1 MSRKSRKTGQTKSR
15 NSLLASPTPEL
26 IAALS
31 LLGASLRVTEIAVAE
46 ESSAG
51 AKLAETQTYKPTT
64 PSQSNTW
71 KENNAATQS
80 NSIKVNKAMKE
91 NSTIKETHADKPN
104 TIPQSN
110 TIKGAPAPTVKK
122 QP

>member
-1 MSRKSRKTGQTKSR
+1 MSRKNRKAGQTKSR
-15 NSLLASPTPEL
+15 NKLLASPTPEL

-31 LLGASLRVTEIAVAE
+31 LLGVSLRVTEVAVAE

-51 AKLAETQTYKPTT
+51 VKLAETQTYKPTT

-71 KENNAATQS
+71 KEKSTTTQS
-80 NSIKVNKAMKE
+80 NSIKWNSTMKE
-91 NSTIKETHADKPN
+91 NSTIKETHTNKPN
-104 TIPQSN
+104 TVPQSN
-110 TIKGAPAPTVKK
+110 TIKGAPAPTVNK